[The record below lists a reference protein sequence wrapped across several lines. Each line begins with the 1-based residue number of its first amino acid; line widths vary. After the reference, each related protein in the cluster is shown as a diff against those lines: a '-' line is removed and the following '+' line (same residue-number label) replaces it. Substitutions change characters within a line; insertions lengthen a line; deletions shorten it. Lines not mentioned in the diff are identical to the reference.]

1 MKKIK
6 KIFPILL
13 GVMILMFGTLT
24 VSASSGL
31 PTTNDEYDV
40 FLSEHLHDGFP
51 YIICISNSDSPG
63 SLFVY
68 SFSRE
73 PFFKDGY
80 AYFTDKW
87 SYWIC
92 KYDSKNDSWYESKS
106 VEYGTSNMCS
116 LTLSAKQ
123 SIVYANHDLYYV
135 GANKETDKPFF
146 RGPAPLVA
154 LAEVLPG
161 VVQNQTKVILTIAVA
176 CLALLVI
183 LSVLPKKLPR
193 FLNR

>member
-6 KIFPILL
+6 KILPVLL
-13 GVMILMFGTLT
+13 GVMVLMFGTLT
-24 VSASSGL
+24 VSANTGL
-31 PTTNDEYDV
+31 PTTSDEYNAL
-40 FLSEHLHDGFP
+40 LSEHLHDGYS
-51 YIICISNSDSPG
+51 YIICVTDTDYPNKLD
-63 SLFVY
+63 VY

-73 PFFKDGY
+73 PFYKDGY

-92 KYDSKNDSWYESKS
+92 SYDSLTKSWHEFKS
-106 VEYGTSNMCS
+106 VEYNTSSMCS
-116 LTLSAKQ
+116 LILSAKK
-123 SIVYANHDLYYV
+123 SIVYANHDLYYL
-135 GANKETDKPFF
+135 GANKKIDKPFF

-154 LAEVLPG
+154 VAEGLPE
-161 VVQNQTKVILTIAVA
+161 VVQNQTKVILIIAVA

-183 LSVLPKKLPR
+183 LLVLPKKLPR

>member
-6 KIFPILL
+6 KILPLLL
-13 GVMILMFGTLT
+13 GIMVLMFGTLT
-24 VSASSGL
+24 VSASAGL
-31 PTTNDEYDV
+31 PSTNDEYDT
-40 FLSEHLHDGFP
+40 FLSNHLHDGFP
-51 YIICISNSDSPG
+51 YIICVNKSDSPD

-73 PFFKDGY
+73 PFYKDGY

-92 KYDSKNDSWYESKS
+92 RYDSLNDSWSENKS
-106 VEYGTSNMCS
+106 VEYNTSSMCA
-116 LTLSAKQ
+116 LTLSKNN
-123 SIVYANHDLYYV
+123 SIVYANHDLYYL

-154 LAEVLPG
+154 LAETLPEVVLS
-161 VVQNQTKVILTIAVA
+161 QTTVILIIAVN
-176 CLALLVI
+176 CLALLII

>member
-6 KIFPILL
+6 KIIPLLL
-13 GVMILMFGTLT
+13 GVMVLMFGTLT
-24 VSASSGL
+24 VSASSEL

-40 FLSEHLHDGFP
+40 FLSKHLHDGFP
-51 YIICISNSDSPG
+51 YIICTSDTDSPG

-80 AYFTDKW
+80 VYFTDKW

-92 KYDSKNDSWYESKS
+92 KYDSKNDSWHESKS

-116 LTLSAKQ
+116 LTLSDKK

-161 VVQNQTKVILTIAVA
+161 AVLGQTQVILITAVA

>member
-6 KIFPILL
+6 KILPVLL
-13 GVMILMFGTLT
+13 GVMVLMFGTLT
-24 VSASSGL
+24 VSASTGL
-31 PTTNDEYDV
+31 PTTNDEYNAL
-40 FLSEHLHDGFP
+40 LSEHLHDGYS
-51 YIICISNSDSPG
+51 YIICVTDTDYPNKLD
-63 SLFVY
+63 VY

-73 PFFKDGY
+73 PFYKDGY

-92 KYDSKNDSWYESKS
+92 SYDSSTKSWHEFKS
-106 VEYGTSNMCS
+106 VEYNTSAMCS
-116 LTLSAKQ
+116 LILSKKK
-123 SIVYANHDLYYV
+123 SIVYANHDLYYL
-135 GANKETDKPFF
+135 GANKEIDKPFF

-154 LAEVLPG
+154 VAEGLPEVVL
-161 VVQNQTKVILTIAVA
+161 NQTTIILIIAVN

-193 FLNR
+193 FLSR